1 MEVLIRPSI
10 EGSKVN
16 PQAILESYLAKTLL
30 TKEQL
35 QDVED
40 MFERVLDLGIRA
52 ASGQDVSADMNHVR
66 AQMAL
71 FKSGTISATQAAL
84 HNALMQVAQDA
95 GKILGNTI
103 KTAVGGLL

>member
-1 MEVLIRPSI
+1 MEVLIRPSV
-10 EGSKVN
+10 EGGKVN
-16 PQAILESYLAKTLL
+16 PQAILESYLDKTLL